1 MMGARVTVNGET
13 LASRYDG
20 VSITALAGLSFD
32 WGRESIYEEVDP
44 GILRFRVVDRDGT
57 WSTDAQRVGQ
67 AVTVERTG
75 PDAVIF
81 RGTIASAKAKRE
93 KVRNPS
99 TRVRE
104 PVWIVEVQAAS
115 TLADLGMAVFAG
127 NSGANTVEGI
137 GGWSEGGPTGRINT
151 LLAAGAN
158 SIVSDIERPNLLNG
172 MNPPITSRLR
182 AVDAKDGT
190 TALELVETIYKCRP
204 LGFVDYDPETNAI
217 SLGKL
222 SVASNVVL
230 TYTGGRTSIVL
241 PTGRVIDA
249 RKVAT
254 PEGYQAQTTVADA
267 IDVVEHD
274 YSWYGKDPALS
285 AGSQK
290 RTTYIE
296 RVIQA
301 STARANGRSRRVLKI
316 KSGVITLDATEFGY
330 DVGPTNAYP
339 GWLLA
344 EAVKVVNSINNQL
357 RLPVLR
363 FDDKRLPLADASLVE
378 LIYRPM
384 STTAP
389 LYFAGSVFN
398 TLRNAGPQ
406 YQVIGGT
413 LTYDDGWTHDV
424 ILAPAR
430 STQRDALT
438 WGATFG
444 SSTATWAGFY
454 DSITWNDF
462 NTITTGLP
470 A

>member
-127 NSGANTVEGI
+127 NSGTNTVEGV

-182 AVDAKDGT
+182 AVDAKDGA

-290 RTTYIE
+290 RTTYLS
-296 RVIQA
+296 RMA
-301 STARANGRSRRVLKI
+301 TALTRRANGRTRRVLKI
-316 KSGVITLDATEFGY
+316 DAGLIELDPSEFAAGSVDEFNRAT
-330 DVGPTNAYP
+330 

-344 EAVKVVNSINNQL
+344 EVVKVVDSVNNQL

-363 FDDKRLPLADASLVE
+363 FDDRRLPLEDAGLVA
-378 LIYRPM
+378 LAFTPY
-384 STTAP
+384 TQTQP

-398 TLRNAGPQ
+398 ALQNAGPQ

-413 LTYDDGWTHDV
+413 FTYDKGWTHDV
-424 ILAPAR
+424 NVAPCRTTAR
-430 STQRDALT
+430 EPLSIAAL
-438 WGATFG
+438 FG
-444 SSTATWAGFY
+444 STSASSWASY
-454 DSITWNDF
+454 DDTIRLADLD
-462 NTITTGLP
+462 TITQGL
-470 A
+470 